1 MVVGMVGPMKTSKG
15 GTNENV
21 RLQTCKTVCFK
32 MILSS
37 GETIKNVQLI

>member
-1 MVVGMVGPMKTSKG
+1 MVGPMKTSKG
-15 GTNENV
+15 ETNENV
-21 RLQTCKTVCFK
+21 RLKTCKTICFK